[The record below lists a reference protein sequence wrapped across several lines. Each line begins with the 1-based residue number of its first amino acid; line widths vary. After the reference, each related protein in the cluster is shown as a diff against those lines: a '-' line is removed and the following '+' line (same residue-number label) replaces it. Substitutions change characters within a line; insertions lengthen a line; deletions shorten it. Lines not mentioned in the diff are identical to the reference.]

1 MAETNFE
8 EAVGKFVKST
18 EGVQDAPTDEKK
30 SPKAE
35 RKETVA
41 DKFAR
46 EAREI
51 AANRP
56 SLKEEQQMRVDEIRA
71 EQRAIGMGFMEI
83 PLKDLPSAGI
93 FYPEG
98 TRVHVRAASGGDI
111 RHWSMIDETS
121 LLAIDDAINYI
132 LERCVTISFPGK
144 TASWKDLVE
153 IDRVYLLLA
162 CRDFTFTEGKNELK
176 IAISETE
183 DITVKK
189 DNITF
194 IDLPDGIYKYY
205 NEEKRCFVFD
215 RADGKTKLNIYMPT
229 VGISQWIR
237 NYVERKNALQEK
249 YDEDFIQVA
258 PMLIEDWRKLNDKA
272 YADFIYD
279 SMSWTTRDW
288 SIISKIKTTMQK
300 AVTPKLVYLDE
311 NGAEKEVPLNFR
323 GGIKR
328 EFTVDL
334 DEEFGF

>member
-8 EAVGKFVKST
+8 EAVGKFVKNT
-18 EGVQDAPTDEKK
+18 EGVSEPAEEKK
-30 SPKAE
+30 TVKQ
-35 RKETVA
+35 KESIA

-46 EAREI
+46 ESREM

-56 SLKEEQQMRVDEIRA
+56 TLKEEQQARIEEIKA
-71 EQRAIGMGFMEI
+71 EQRSIGMGFIEI
-83 PLKDLPSAGI
+83 PIKDLPSGGI

-98 TRVHVRAASGGDI
+98 VRIHVRAASGGDI

-132 LERCVTISFPGK
+132 LERCVTISFPNRQ
-144 TASWKDLVE
+144 ASWKDLVE
-153 IDRVYLLLA
+153 IDRVYLVLA

-183 DITVKK
+183 DVTVKK

-194 IDLPDGIYKYY
+194 IDLPEGIYKYY

-279 SMSWTTRDW
+279 SMSWTTHDW
-288 SIISKIKTTMQK
+288 SLISKLKTTMQK
-300 AVTPKLVYLDE
+300 AVTPKLVYIDE
-311 NGAEKEVPLNFR
+311 NGSEKEVPLNFR
-323 GGIKR
+323 GGIKSI
-328 EFTVDL
+328 FTYRL
-334 DEEFGF
+334 DEELGF